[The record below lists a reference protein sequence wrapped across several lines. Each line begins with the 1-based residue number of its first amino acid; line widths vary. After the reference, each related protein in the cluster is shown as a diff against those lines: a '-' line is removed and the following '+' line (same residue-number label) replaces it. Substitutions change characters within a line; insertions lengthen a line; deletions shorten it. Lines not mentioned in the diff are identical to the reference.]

1 MGPIAAQP
9 NVYPCD
15 VPSVWIQG
23 DPIAPN
29 GGLREGFEKD
39 KWSNGWFGP
48 ISERTPRSKNAPFA
62 GNS

>member
-15 VPSVWIQG
+15 GPSVRTQA
-23 DPIAPN
+23 DPIAP
-29 GGLREGFEKD
+29 GGALREGLEKVDRKD

-48 ISERTPRSKNAPFA
+48 ISE
-62 GNS
+62 